1 VGHGK
6 DRTARTIGVYDANA
20 ETFLAH
26 WGRRRYRVPP
36 LLAALL
42 RSLPPGSRVLDLGCG
57 PGLDLRHVASR
68 DFRGVGLDR
77 SLRFLSHA
85 KKKNPDLLLV
95 AGDIRRPP
103 FAGDRF
109 EAVWAAASLIHL
121 SKSDVRKALRELRD
135 LIRPGGRLAATLVH
149 GTASGF
155 RRRGWLPGRYFSRWT
170 KEELRRAVR
179 RAGWTVESLEVA
191 VNRER
196 KGRWINLVARR

>member
-1 VGHGK
+1 MRK
-6 DRTARTIGVYDANA
+6 DRTARTIGVYDENA

-36 LLAALL
+36 LLGVLL
-42 RSLPPGSRVLDLGCG
+42 RPLPAGSRVLDLGCG
-57 PGLDLRHVASR
+57 PGLDLRYLASR
-68 DFRGVGLDR
+68 GFRGVGLDR

-85 KKKNPDLLLV
+85 KRRDPGLLL
-95 AGDIRRPP
+95 ALGDIRRPP

-109 EAVWAAASLIHL
+109 DAVWAAASLIHL
-121 SKSDVRKALRELRD
+121 SRTEVRGALRAVREL
-135 LIRPGGRLAATLVH
+135 LPPGGRFAATFVH
-149 GTASGF
+149 GTASGILK
-155 RRRGWLPGRYFSRWT
+155 RGWMPGRYFSRWT

-179 RAGWTVESLEVA
+179 RAGWTVESIEVA